1 MKLLLDENLSARVLP
16 EILDLYPGSS
26 HVGIL
31 GLSQTLDSII
41 WEHAKSDSF
50 CLVSKDSDFHQ
61 RSLLFGAPPKVIF
74 LKVGNCSTQSI
85 IHLLRTNLQVITTF
99 STDENACL
107 LILGTNG

>member
-31 GLSQTLDSII
+31 GLSQTLDSVI
-41 WEHAKSDSF
+41 WEQARTASF
-50 CLVSKDSDFHQ
+50 CIFSKDSDFQQ

-74 LKVGNCSTQSI
+74 LRLGNCSTLKIVSA
-85 IHLLRTNLQVITTF
+85 LRSGHSVIPGF
-99 STDENACL
+99 LADSDASL
-107 LILGTNG
+107 LILS